1 MTSPEP
7 RPRPSGRPET
17 AGAGPAAA
25 GGERDLL
32 TQAEAQARGERLSD
46 VSYELAL
53 DLTGGAQRYR
63 GEAAIRFR
71 LAGEGGTFLDCR
83 AGAIDSLE
91 IDGAPVVPSWTGY
104 RLELPASALTA
115 SGEHVVRIRYESEY
129 DHTGDGFHQFIDP
142 EDGEEYLY
150 TNFEPYAAHRLLPCF
165 DQPDLKARL
174 SLSVTA
180 PAAWEL
186 IANGAVEHRGDVAG
200 ERRLVRFR
208 PTPPISPY
216 LFALIA
222 GPYHAIR
229 AEHAGLPLA
238 LYCRRSL
245 VRHLDEEEVLEVT
258 RRGLDFFVDFFDRA
272 YPFSK
277 YDQVFVPEFNAGA
290 MENVAAVTHS
300 ERLIFRDPPT
310 ENQRLTRAE
319 VILHEMAHM
328 WFGNLVTMRWW
339 NDLWLNESFATYM
352 AYLALT
358 EATRFTTAWQAFNAG
373 MKAWAYRQD
382 QLPTTHPIAGEVA
395 STEETFLNFDGIT
408 YGKGAAVIKQLVA
421 AMGIEGFRAGMRLY
435 FRRHAFGNTT
445 LREFLD
451 ALEAGMREVG
461 GERDLHAWAALWLET
476 PSLNTL
482 AAGWDGAAGRI
493 ARMRLS
499 QSAPEEY
506 PTLRPHHVTLGLWR
520 EGGRPGEAAV
530 EELPASIDGA
540 EAEVPAAAGRPL
552 PLFVLPNHNDHAYA
566 KLALDESSLAF
577 ARARLPEI
585 ADPLARQLTW
595 RALWDMVRDQQ
606 LSSLDYLEILSR
618 HLGPERDVELVE
630 TLLATA
636 RGALL
641 RYVPEERRLPAA
653 HTFFEQAWELL
664 PALPPGDLQILW
676 TRTLIQL
683 ALTPEDVERTARLAD
698 GATRVAGLEIDQQMR
713 WDIAA
718 LYACHDLPGAGA
730 RAAAERERDPSDRGQ
745 RAALRIE
752 TAAPRADVKVA
763 AWERFLGEGYG
774 SLHLTAAAMSG
785 FHWPAQRDL
794 LAPYVERF
802 FDDLPRIARE
812 RDREFTQAFFGHLF
826 PHDRVDAALL
836 ERSRAALARVEDEPL
851 LARLLREEN
860 DDLQRA
866 IRCREFAR
874 SRG

>member
-1 MTSPEP
+1 MPSPQP
-7 RPRPSGRPET
+7 PPRPSGRPAA
-17 AGAGPAAA
+17 AGSAAAA
-25 GGERDLL
+25 GGARDLL
-32 TQAEAQARGERLSD
+32 TQAEARARGERLSD

-53 DLTGGAQRYR
+53 DLARGAPRYR
-63 GEAAIRFR
+63 GEATIRFR

-83 AGAIDSLE
+83 AGSIDYLE
-91 IDGAPVVPSWTGY
+91 IDGAPIAPSWTGY
-104 RLELPASALTA
+104 RLDLPASALTA
-115 SGEHVVRIRYESEY
+115 ADEHVVLVRYESEY

-180 PAAWEL
+180 PASWEL
-186 IANGAVEHRGDVAG
+186 IANGAVEHRGAGG

-208 PTPPISPY
+208 QTPPISPY

-229 AEHAGLPLA
+229 SEHGGVPLA

-245 VRHLDEEEVLEVT
+245 VRHLDEEEVLDIT

-272 YPFSK
+272 YPFGK

-358 EATRFTTAWQAFNAG
+358 EATRFTTAWQSFNAG

-451 ALEAGMREVG
+451 ALEAGMHEVG
-461 GERDLHAWAALWLET
+461 GARDLHAWATLWLET

-482 AAGWDGAAGRI
+482 AAQWEADDGRLV
-493 ARMRLS
+493 RLRLS
-499 QSAPEEY
+499 QSAPEEH
-506 PTLRPHHVTLGLWR
+506 PTLRPHHLTLGLWH
-520 EGGRPGEAAV
+520 ESERPGGAVV
-530 EELPASIDGA
+530 EELPASIEGA
-540 EAEVPAAAGRPL
+540 WAEVPAAAGRHL
-552 PLFVLPNHNDHAYA
+552 PLFVLPNHGDHAYA
-566 KLALDESSLAF
+566 KVALDATSLAF
-577 ARARLPEI
+577 ARARLPAI

-595 RALWDMVRDQQ
+595 RTLWDMVRDQQ

-618 HLGPERDVELVE
+618 HLAPERDVELVE

-636 RGALL
+636 QGALL
-641 RYVPEERRLPAA
+641 RYVPEERKPAA
-653 HTFFEQAWELL
+653 AHAFFEQAWELL
-664 PALPPGDLQILW
+664 PALPAGDLQILW
-676 TRTLIQL
+676 TRALIQAAL
-683 ALTPEDVERTARLAD
+683 APADVERAAALAD
-698 GATRVAGLEIDQQMR
+698 GTTRIAGLEVDQQMR

-718 LYACHDLPGAGA
+718 LYAAHDLPQAGA

-752 TAAPRADVKVA
+752 TAAPRPEVKAA
-763 AWERFLGEGYG
+763 AWARFLGEGYG

-785 FHWPAQRDL
+785 FHWPAQREL
-794 LAPYVERF
+794 LAPYVDGF
-802 FDDLPRIARE
+802 FEALPQIARE
-812 RDREFTQAFFGHLF
+812 RDREFTQAFFGQLF
-826 PHDRVDAALL
+826 PHHVIEPGLL
-836 ERSRAALARVEDEPL
+836 ERSRAALAGVEGEPL
-851 LARLLREEN
+851 LSRLLREAN
-860 DDLQRA
+860 DDLERA
-866 IRCREFAR
+866 IRCREFAQAQ
-874 SRG
+874 G

>member
-1 MTSPEP
+1 MQSV
-7 RPRPSGRPET
+7 
-17 AGAGPAAA
+17 AAA
-25 GGERDLL
+25 GSARDEL
-32 TQAEAQARGERLSD
+32 TQIEAQVRAARLSD

-53 DLTGGAQRYR
+53 DLTGGAERYR
-63 GEAAIRFR
+63 GDVTIRFR
-71 LAGEGGTFLDCR
+71 LAGEGDTFLDFR
-83 AGAIDSLE
+83 GGAIESLE
-91 IDGAPVVPSWTGY
+91 IDGAIVVPSWTGY
-104 RLELPASALTA
+104 RLALPAAALTA
-115 SGEHVVRIRYESEY
+115 SGGHVVRARYESDY

-174 SLSVTA
+174 SLSVAA
-180 PAAWEL
+180 PAAWAL
-186 IANGAVEHRGDVAG
+186 IANGAAEHRDDIAD
-200 ERRLVRFR
+200 ERQFVRFE
-208 PTPPISPY
+208 PTPPIAPY

-229 AEHAGLPLA
+229 SEHAGIPLA

-245 VRHLDEEEVLEVT
+245 VRHLDEEEVLEIT
-258 RRGLDFFVDFFDRA
+258 RQGLDFFVEFFDYL
-272 YPFSK
+272 YPFGK

-358 EATRFTTAWQAFNAG
+358 TATRFTTAWQSFNSG

-451 ALEAGMREVG
+451 ALEAGIREAG

-476 PSLNTL
+476 PSVNTI
-482 AAGWDGAAGRI
+482 AAGWEADGGVIGRLW
-493 ARMRLS
+493 LS
-499 QSAPEEY
+499 QSAPGEH

-520 EGGRPGEAAV
+520 EGEHPGDAVV
-530 EELPASIDGA
+530 EELPASIDGSA
-540 EAEVPAAAGRPL
+540 ADVPAAAGRPV
-552 PLFVLPNHNDHAYA
+552 PLFVLPNHGDHAYA
-566 KLALDESSLAF
+566 KLALDERSLAF
-577 ARARLPEI
+577 ARERLPDV
-585 ADPLARQLTW
+585 ADPLARQLCW

-606 LSSLDYLEILSR
+606 LSSLDYLEALSR
-618 HLGPERDVELVE
+618 HLAVERDVELVE

-636 RGALL
+636 QGALM
-641 RYVPEERRLPAA
+641 RYVPQDRQPAA
-653 HTFFEQAWELL
+653 AHSFFEQAWDLL
-664 PALPPGDLQILW
+664 PALPAGDLQILW
-676 TRTLIQL
+676 TRTLIQV
-683 ALTPEDVERTARLAD
+683 ALTPGDIERTAQLAD
-698 GATRVAGLEIDQQMR
+698 GATRIPGLEVDQQMR
-713 WDIAA
+713 WEIAA
-718 LYACHDLPGAGA
+718 RYAAHGLAGA
-730 RAAAERERDPSDRGQ
+730 EARADAQRERDPSDRGQ

-752 TAAPRADVKVA
+752 TSVPHPAVKAA

-774 SLHLTAAAMSG
+774 SLHLTVAAMSG

-802 FDDLPRIARE
+802 FDLLPRVARE
-812 RDREFTQAFFGHLF
+812 RDHEFTQAFFGQLF
-826 PHDRVDAALL
+826 PDDRVEPELL
-836 ERSRAALARVEDEPL
+836 ELSRSVLTTVEGEPL
-851 LARLLREEN
+851 LSRLLREAN
-860 DDLQRA
+860 DDLERA
-866 IRCREFAR
+866 IRCRDFAR
-874 SRG
+874 SRE